1 MTLKLYLLLTVVAVA
16 LFLAFPGVDIAV
28 SGWFYRPGAGWEL
41 GYAPVLG
48 AIHAGVPYLLGA
60 VMLAALG
67 LFAVNLVRGTAILQ
81 LRTRGLS
88 FVVLALLL
96 GPGLLANVVLK
107 DNWGRARP
115 SHLVEFG
122 GKSAFTPPLLLSDA
136 CDHNCAF
143 VAGDAAAGYFLLA
156 FALLARRRRPLAI
169 AGALAAGTALGA
181 VRVVQGGHFLS
192 DVVFAGVF
200 VGGLIWLLHHL
211 IMTPAGR
218 AAATRWRTRAGR
230 LGIAALAIAGLAV
243 VSMFVIDRPVAAW
256 VERLEPAVRQ
266 LFSQTARPGLS
277 TGWLIGSALLAL
289 GCFAVARWSA
299 DPARRQRWHSYALAP
314 LTVFAS
320 VALAGLATDL
330 IKALLGRF
338 RPKLFFRDGSYGF
351 DFLHT
356 RADYLSFPSGH
367 ATTAFAL
374 ATVFTLLWPRYTTA
388 YFLIAVAIG
397 ASRVLSN
404 AHWASDVLAGAVV
417 GAAAA
422 LYVRA
427 VLRANGIAIAD
438 MLRGTAAWRAAPS
451 WAERLALD
459 SARTHLKRAGVAAA
473 SCLPLKRPLPLMPV
487 NTDDL
492 PNGRR

>member
-1 MTLKLYLLLTVVAVA
+1 MTLKLYLLLTVAAVA
-16 LFLAFPGVDIAV
+16 LFLVFPSVDIAV
-28 SGWFYRPGAGWEL
+28 SGWFYRPGAGWEP

-67 LFAVNLVRGTAILQ
+67 LFIGNLVRGTDMLQ
-81 LRTRGLS
+81 LRARGLG

-156 FALLARRRRPLAI
+156 FALLARRRRKLAI
-169 AGALAAGTALGA
+169 AGALAVGTALGA
-181 VRVVQGGHFLS
+181 VRVIQGGHFLS
-192 DVVFAGVF
+192 DVVFAGLF

-211 IMTPAGR
+211 IMTPGGR
-218 AAATRWRTRAGR
+218 AAATRWRARAGR
-230 LGIAALAIAGLAV
+230 LAIAALAIAGLAV
-243 VSMFVIDRPVAAW
+243 ISMFVIDRPVAAW
-256 VERLEPAVRQ
+256 VERFDPTVRQ

-289 GCFAVARWSA
+289 GGFAVAGWSA
-299 DPARRQRWHSYALAP
+299 DAARRQRWRSYALAP
-314 LTVFAS
+314 LHVFAS

-330 IKALLGRF
+330 VKTLVGRF

-356 RADYLSFPSGH
+356 RADYVSFPSGH

-374 ATVFTLLWPRYTTA
+374 ATAFTLLWPRYAVA
-388 YFLIAVAIG
+388 YFLAAAVIG

-404 AHWASDVLAGAVV
+404 AHWVSDVLAGAVV
-417 GAAAA
+417 GTAAA
-422 LYVRA
+422 LYARA
-427 VLRANGIAIAD
+427 VFGANGVAVAD
-438 MLRGTAAWRAAPS
+438 LLRGTAAWHAAPT
-451 WAERLALD
+451 WPTRLALD
-459 SARTHLKRAGVAAA
+459 SARACLKRASLKRIWAAAA
-473 SCLPLKRPLPLMPV
+473 SC
-487 NTDDL
+487 
-492 PNGRR
+492 